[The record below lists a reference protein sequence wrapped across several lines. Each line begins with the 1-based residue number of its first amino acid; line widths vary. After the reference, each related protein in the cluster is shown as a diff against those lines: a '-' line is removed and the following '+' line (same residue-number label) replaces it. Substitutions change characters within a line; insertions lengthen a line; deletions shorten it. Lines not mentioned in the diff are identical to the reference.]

1 MHQNLDQDT
10 SLAMK
15 VIFNHL
21 LRLKQFFR
29 ENKDFTHLFP
39 VVDKPATFNSEF
51 LYQSKIDRSLY
62 N

>member
-51 LYQSKIDRSLY
+51 L